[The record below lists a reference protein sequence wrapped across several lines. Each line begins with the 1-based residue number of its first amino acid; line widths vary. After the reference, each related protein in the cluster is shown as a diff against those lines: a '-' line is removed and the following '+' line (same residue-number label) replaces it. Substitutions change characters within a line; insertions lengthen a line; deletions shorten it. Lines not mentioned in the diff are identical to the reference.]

1 MIEVFKT
8 IEVNEEIALADI
20 CRYAEYDKGDAG
32 KLARIIINER
42 KAREANPGAWD
53 SAPEWATNAVIGWS
67 AKTHYSGVYKTYTRE
82 LPKTKARE
90 VAEKFANTP
99 TETPTR
105 KYLADTIEQAI
116 LEYEKE
122 TKGVK

>member
-8 IEVNEEIALADI
+8 IEVNEEISLADI

-32 KLARIIINER
+32 KLARNIIKER
-42 KAREANPGAWD
+42 KDREVNPGVWD

-90 VAEKFANTP
+90 VAERMAIAYGCDQVNIQN
-99 TETPTR
+99 
-105 KYLADTIEQAI
+105 LIEKAI

-122 TKGVK
+122 TKGVE